1 MNLIL
6 HPIIILL
13 FVGIVIGSVVEWAIY
28 RKINRNRYRRTSWQY
43 LLAFGMCLFIA
54 LKVSF
59 KVQLWRLFG
68 HQVQDSKLL
77 FLLVLFISILILNT
91 IIIWIFQRFDKIG
104 LKRAI
109 VSIALC
115 SIIVFPILTGLPM
128 LAFWPPL
135 AQLSFPD
142 TTQYASEFT
151 EKKFSEVKSGM
162 SMNAVQALLGTPIRR
177 GAGWWDYTQSGGSYH
192 VRRIYF
198 SHEGKVIRKK
208 AYYYID

>member
-1 MNLIL
+1 
-6 HPIIILL
+6 
-13 FVGIVIGSVVEWAIY
+13 
-28 RKINRNRYRRTSWQY
+28 
-43 LLAFGMCLFIA
+43 
-54 LKVSF
+54 
-59 KVQLWRLFG
+59 
-68 HQVQDSKLL
+68 
-77 FLLVLFISILILNT
+77 
-91 IIIWIFQRFDKIG
+91 
-104 LKRAI
+104 
-109 VSIALC
+109 
-115 SIIVFPILTGLPM
+115 M

-208 AYYYID
+208 AYYAWRPWHLGGVISSARLILPRILLTLAAAKA